1 VKKGWR
7 RRFVRWF
14 AIGTVAVFLVTALPV
29 VAMRWLDPWYSAF
42 MLDAALD
49 ASRAGKANYRTD
61 YRWVDLEQISPH
73 AAVAVIAAEDQFF
86 PFHTGFDFKSI
97 REAIRSNEKQAERK
111 RPRVRGASTIS
122 QQVAKNLF
130 LWPGRSYVRKG
141 FEAYFT
147 LLIELTWPKE
157 RILEVYLNVA
167 QFGDGVYGVEAAAQR
182 FYKMPA
188 VRLGRYEAA
197 TMAAVLP
204 NPITFKVNAPSAY
217 VVKRRDFILDQM
229 RRLGGPNYL
238 RELDNPTGPPQT
250 KPPPQAT
257 SKPGASTGQP
267 PRAGP
272 PPEPP
277 RGPELPP
284 APPPEAEPTPEE
296 VSPAEPAEEQTVVPP
311 PPEQSSPD
319 LPPPANSL
327 PDQPPPPQGNGASH
341 LPEQV

>member
-1 VKKGWR
+1 MKKGWR
-7 RRFVRWF
+7 RRFARWF

-49 ASRAGKANYRTD
+49 ASRAGQTNYRTD
-61 YRWVDLEQISPH
+61 YRWADLEQISPH
-73 AAVAVIAAEDQFF
+73 AAVAVIAAEDQVF
-86 PFHTGFDFKSI
+86 PFHAGFDFKSI
-97 REAIRSNEKQAERK
+97 REAIRSNEKQAARK

-141 FEAYFT
+141 LEAYFT

-182 FYKMPA
+182 FYKLPA
-188 VRLGRYEAA
+188 TRLGRYESA

-229 RRLGGPNYL
+229 RRLGGANYL
-238 RELDNPTGPPQT
+238 KELDDPSDPPQS
-250 KPPPQAT
+250 KPPQPAP
-257 SKPGASTGQP
+257 SKTRASAEQP

-272 PPEPP
+272 EPEVPQ
-277 RGPELPP
+277 GPEQIP
-284 APPPEAEPTPEE
+284 APPPEAQSSAEQPA
-296 VSPAEPAEEQTVVPP
+296 PAEPPEEQTVIPP
-311 PPEQSSPD
+311 PPEPSAPD
-319 LPPPANSL
+319 LPPPEN
-327 PDQPPPPQGNGASH
+327 PPSGPLH
-341 LPEQV
+341 LPEQM